1 MINLTNVAVLLEAVQ
16 AGSLAAAARRL
27 RITPMLA
34 SRRLAELE
42 EEVGARLMHRTT
54 RSLALTVEGEAFLPH
69 AQALLEEE
77 ALARAAVRPV
87 SAGLIGMLR
96 LTASVPFGRKVVA
109 PLVAAFLQEHPGLQV
124 DLLLSDG
131 IVDIVAQGL
140 DLAIRIALLRENALV
155 ARRLAD
161 NPRGLYAAPAYLA
174 EHGVPATPADL
185 ARHRCL
191 ALTGTSHWL
200 FLAGDRPLRQR
211 VTGPFTSS
219 SVEALHEACL
229 GGLGIT
235 MLSAW
240 DVREEVAIGHLLPI
254 RMAAGAAGA
263 AGHLGGLPHGAAG
276 AAEGAAVH
284 RGAGGASPVT
294 STPRPAACVSA

>member
-1 MINLTNVAVLLEAVQ
+1 MINLTNLLVLVEAVQ

-42 EEVGARLMHRTT
+42 EEVGSRLMHRTT
-54 RSLALTVEGEAFLPH
+54 RSLSLTAEGEAFLPH
-69 AQALLEEE
+69 ARALLEEE
-77 ALARAAVRPV
+77 AMARASVRPGPDG
-87 SAGLIGMLR
+87 ATGMLR

-109 PLVAAFLQEHPGLQV
+109 PLVPAFLHEHPGLQV

-131 IVDIVAQGL
+131 IIDIVAQGL
-140 DLAIRIALLRENALV
+140 DLAIRIAPLRENALV

-174 EHGVPATPADL
+174 EHGAPETPADL
-185 ARHRCL
+185 ARHSCL
-191 ALTGTSHWL
+191 ALTGVSHWT
-200 FLAGDRPLRQR
+200 FLSGGRTLRQR
-211 VTGPFTSS
+211 ISGPFTSS
-219 SVEALHEACL
+219 SVEALHQACL

-240 DVREEVAIGHLLPI
+240 DVREEVSVGHLLPVPTGLWVPEPLAVWAVYPTARLVPPKVRLFI
-254 RMAAGAAGA
+254 AA
-263 AGHLGGLPHGAAG
+263 L
-276 AAEGAAVH
+276 EGRLRQA
-284 RGAGGASPVT
+284 
-294 STPRPAACVSA
+294 